1 MGSGCMLIVGVV
13 DGIIQAGYNVGGVIE
28 FGHHI
33 AGIHSDNVLDRC

>member
-1 MGSGCMLIVGVV
+1 MLIVGVV
-13 DGIIQAGYNVGGVIE
+13 DGIIQAKYNVGGVIE